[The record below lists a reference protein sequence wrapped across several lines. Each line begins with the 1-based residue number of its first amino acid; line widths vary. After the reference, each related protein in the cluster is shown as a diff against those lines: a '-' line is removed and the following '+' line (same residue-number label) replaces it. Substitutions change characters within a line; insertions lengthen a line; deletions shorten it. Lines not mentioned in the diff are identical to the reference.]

1 MIRRGN
7 SLVSKTMLAAAVA
20 IVCAAS
26 AFAQPTVDEL
36 LGGMPGETGQALAGA
51 CQELLGLGPDAIKSV
66 CAMLVPTSG
75 GADANP
81 RFLLS
86 GLAKHVSRGDAEE
99 ARTLVSGAF
108 IEALDAAG
116 DPEVKAFLIR
126 QLQVCG
132 DAEAVDA
139 LLTYLSDETLVEPAT
154 QALLAIRTENAV
166 AALKAAFEG
175 AEGPRAVTL
184 IKALG
189 ELRVADM
196 SDKIVP
202 FTTSENRETRLVAY
216 QALAEMGVP
225 QALEPL
231 RHAYETAAPYEK
243 AKVISYGLTYAKR
256 LAEAGDMETASA
268 ICDALMASEQDNVR
282 CAALATLADIG
293 NPSAQNL
300 LIAAMND
307 PSLEYRAAA
316 LKLAGRFPTGEA
328 TRLWMTKMQEVSP
341 EVRAEIITMLGD
353 RGDNTASDALT
364 RQILAEDKVVRLAAI
379 GAATKLTGNRAVAPM
394 LDRLRKGAEEDEIQ
408 AIKGALLRIPGRQVV
423 KACGHALR
431 ETPPPA
437 RIALLDILKQRQA
450 EIARREVF
458 AQAEADDETV
468 RMAALDALLTVA
480 KPADVDRVVD
490 LAIEGRSDSEKDAA
504 RTVLLSL
511 ASERPAPLLSAIE
524 QHDGQARADLLP
536 VLPAIGSDAAYHAA
550 AAATGSSNPAVKDA
564 GVRAL
569 SEWPSPLAMP
579 RLLEIAKSTDNDT
592 HHVLALAGFLRLV
605 PATSI
610 TDPEKIAQYKEA
622 IEAARR
628 KDEKVAALSGLTAI
642 RTLESLQLAGQYL
655 DNDELKADA
664 ALAAAQIACPQGE
677 NDTGLVAAEAA
688 PILQKAKERTDSEDL
703 RKQIDAHLAT
713 IAPPAQAAAPAA
725 EEGFV
730 ALFNGSDLTGWE
742 GDIEGYAAE
751 NGELVCKPGGNLYTV
766 KDYANFVLRFEFKLT
781 PGANNGLAVRV
792 PMPAHAAYDG
802 MELQIL
808 DDTHEKYKDL
818 KPYQFHGSIY
828 GIVPAKPG
836 FLKPVG
842 EWNAQEVIADGRHIV
857 VTLNGEV
864 IVDANLDEAVKD
876 GTMDGKEHPG
886 LARESG
892 RLGFCGHGDV
902 LYFRNIRVKELP

>member
-86 GLAKHVSRGDAEE
+86 GLAKHVSRGDAVE

-268 ICDALMASEQDNVR
+268 IC
-282 CAALATLADIG
+282 
-293 NPSAQNL
+293 
-300 LIAAMND
+300 
-307 PSLEYRAAA
+307 
-316 LKLAGRFPTGEA
+316 GR
-328 TRLWMTKMQEVSP
+328 
-341 EVRAEIITMLGD
+341 
-353 RGDNTASDALT
+353 
-364 RQILAEDKVVRLAAI
+364 
-379 GAATKLTGNRAVAPM
+379 
-394 LDRLRKGAEEDEIQ
+394 
-408 AIKGALLRIPGRQVV
+408 
-423 KACGHALR
+423 
-431 ETPPPA
+431 
-437 RIALLDILKQRQA
+437 
-450 EIARREVF
+450 
-458 AQAEADDETV
+458 
-468 RMAALDALLTVA
+468 
-480 KPADVDRVVD
+480 
-490 LAIEGRSDSEKDAA
+490 
-504 RTVLLSL
+504 
-511 ASERPAPLLSAIE
+511 
-524 QHDGQARADLLP
+524 
-536 VLPAIGSDAAYHAA
+536 
-550 AAATGSSNPAVKDA
+550 
-564 GVRAL
+564 
-569 SEWPSPLAMP
+569 
-579 RLLEIAKSTDNDT
+579 
-592 HHVLALAGFLRLV
+592 
-605 PATSI
+605 
-610 TDPEKIAQYKEA
+610 
-622 IEAARR
+622 
-628 KDEKVAALSGLTAI
+628 
-642 RTLESLQLAGQYL
+642 
-655 DNDELKADA
+655 
-664 ALAAAQIACPQGE
+664 
-677 NDTGLVAAEAA
+677 
-688 PILQKAKERTDSEDL
+688 
-703 RKQIDAHLAT
+703 
-713 IAPPAQAAAPAA
+713 
-725 EEGFV
+725 
-730 ALFNGSDLTGWE
+730 
-742 GDIEGYAAE
+742 
-751 NGELVCKPGGNLYTV
+751 
-766 KDYANFVLRFEFKLT
+766 
-781 PGANNGLAVRV
+781 
-792 PMPAHAAYDG
+792 
-802 MELQIL
+802 
-808 DDTHEKYKDL
+808 
-818 KPYQFHGSIY
+818 
-828 GIVPAKPG
+828 
-836 FLKPVG
+836 
-842 EWNAQEVIADGRHIV
+842 
-857 VTLNGEV
+857 
-864 IVDANLDEAVKD
+864 
-876 GTMDGKEHPG
+876 
-886 LARESG
+886 
-892 RLGFCGHGDV
+892 
-902 LYFRNIRVKELP
+902 

>member
-1 MIRRGN
+1 M
-7 SLVSKTMLAAAVA
+7 
-20 IVCAAS
+20 
-26 AFAQPTVDEL
+26 
-36 LGGMPGETGQALAGA
+36 
-51 CQELLGLGPDAIKSV
+51 
-66 CAMLVPTSG
+66 
-75 GADANP
+75 
-81 RFLLS
+81 
-86 GLAKHVSRGDAEE
+86 
-99 ARTLVSGAF
+99 
-108 IEALDAAG
+108 
-116 DPEVKAFLIR
+116 
-126 QLQVCG
+126 
-132 DAEAVDA
+132 
-139 LLTYLSDETLVEPAT
+139 
-154 QALLAIRTENAV
+154 
-166 AALKAAFEG
+166 
-175 AEGPRAVTL
+175 
-184 IKALG
+184 
-189 ELRVADM
+189 
-196 SDKIVP
+196 
-202 FTTSENRETRLVAY
+202 
-216 QALAEMGVP
+216 
-225 QALEPL
+225 
-231 RHAYETAAPYEK
+231 
-243 AKVISYGLTYAKR
+243 
-256 LAEAGDMETASA
+256 
-268 ICDALMASEQDNVR
+268 
-282 CAALATLADIG
+282 
-293 NPSAQNL
+293 
-300 LIAAMND
+300 
-307 PSLEYRAAA
+307 
-316 LKLAGRFPTGEA
+316 
-328 TRLWMTKMQEVSP
+328 
-341 EVRAEIITMLGD
+341 
-353 RGDNTASDALT
+353 
-364 RQILAEDKVVRLAAI
+364 
-379 GAATKLTGNRAVAPM
+379 
-394 LDRLRKGAEEDEIQ
+394 
-408 AIKGALLRIPGRQVV
+408 
-423 KACGHALR
+423 
-431 ETPPPA
+431 
-437 RIALLDILKQRQA
+437 
-450 EIARREVF
+450 
-458 AQAEADDETV
+458 
-468 RMAALDALLTVA
+468 
-480 KPADVDRVVD
+480 
-490 LAIEGRSDSEKDAA
+490 
-504 RTVLLSL
+504 
-511 ASERPAPLLSAIE
+511 
-524 QHDGQARADLLP
+524 
-536 VLPAIGSDAAYHAA
+536 
-550 AAATGSSNPAVKDA
+550 
-564 GVRAL
+564 
-569 SEWPSPLAMP
+569 
-579 RLLEIAKSTDNDT
+579 
-592 HHVLALAGFLRLV
+592 

-703 RKQIDAHLAT
+703 RKQLDAHLAT
-713 IAPPAQAAAPAA
+713 IAPPAPAAAPAA

-842 EWNAQEVIADGRHIV
+842 EWNGQEVIADGRHIV